1 MRALVILAALLLA
14 ACGGSSDGGGT
25 PPTAPGPSIAF
36 TPDRAAGA
44 NSITM
49 RAGAGST
56 ASVLE
61 LEIFATEVLNVQ
73 SVEFSLLYPGNLL
86 RFEGFTRGDFAGAGA
101 QVLTGGGSG
110 NLSFDVLR
118 LGGAA
123 SGSGIILTLTFSA
136 AAGGS
141 GSFNFLDPLA
151 EDPFGLE
158 IQGIDWIGGMVV
170 VVT

>member
-1 MRALVILAALLLA
+1 MHALPAPYLGQPHDPGECRSLGAAR
-14 ACGGSSDGGGT
+14 
-25 PPTAPGPSIAF
+25 P
-36 TPDRAAGA
+36 R
-44 NSITM
+44 
-49 RAGAGST
+49 
-56 ASVLE
+56 
-61 LEIFATEVLNVQ
+61 
-73 SVEFSLLYPGNLL
+73 
-86 RFEGFTRGDFAGAGA
+86 
-101 QVLTGGGSG
+101 GGGSG

-123 SGSGIILTLTFSA
+123 SGSGIILTLTLSA